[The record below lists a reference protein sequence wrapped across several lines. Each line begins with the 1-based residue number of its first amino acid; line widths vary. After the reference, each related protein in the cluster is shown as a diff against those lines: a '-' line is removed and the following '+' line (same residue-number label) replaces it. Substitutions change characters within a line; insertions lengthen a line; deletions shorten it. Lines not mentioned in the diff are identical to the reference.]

1 MIEKNKDA
9 YENYV
14 CPSCFNQ
21 LDKCICITFPP
32 YYMTW
37 IDVKIQEH
45 VRILNKKGYFTKFS
59 CEGHSKHNKTYIV
72 FVYDYGFEKKI
83 KLPEGFNMKNLSIEH
98 SYDKHMSDDEFE
110 RQKENCLNTLL
121 KWCNEL
127 PTNNNPHMMRQQR
140 RIYVYKF

>member
-14 CPSCFNQ
+14 CPNCFNQ

-59 CEGHSKHNKTYIV
+59 CEGHSKYNKTYIL
-72 FVYDYGFEKKI
+72 FVYDYVRFPKAPGALKRYV
-83 KLPEGFNMKNLSIEH
+83 FNLADFAI
-98 SYDKHMSDDEFE
+98 FAGAIA
-110 RQKENCLNTLL
+110 LL
-121 KWCNEL
+121 LGSGK
-127 PTNNNPHMMRQQR
+127 R
-140 RIYVYKF
+140 RKR